1 MAQWGLTLF
10 IEIMCFYC
18 KFVLADNL
26 VFQNPPLR
34 KAPNRYAQC
43 LERQPK
49 MIFDMKKFLLLAL
62 ITAISFTA
70 FSQVNQTD
78 KEKGQAFSYAYIS
91 VSGKLFSKKLKV
103 IVDLGDSPE
112 QIKLREEYSDVLT
125 NRKSY
130 AAILN
135 YMVEN
140 EYELVETLTLEE
152 GSSFQGTGSGGT
164 SGVIFIMK
172 RRK

>member
-1 MAQWGLTLF
+1 M
-10 IEIMCFYC
+10 
-18 KFVLADNL
+18 KF
-26 VFQNPPLR
+26 
-34 KAPNRYAQC
+34 
-43 LERQPK
+43 
-49 MIFDMKKFLLLAL
+49 FLLLVL
-62 ITAISFTA
+62 ITVISFAT
-70 FSQVNQTD
+70 FSQVNQTN

-91 VSGKLFSKKLKV
+91 VSGKLISKKLKV
-103 IVDLGDSPE
+103 IVDLGDSQE
-112 QIKLREEYSDVLT
+112 QVKLGDEYTEGLK

-152 GSSFQGTGSGGT
+152 GSSYQGTGSGGT

-172 RRK
+172 KRK

>member
-1 MAQWGLTLF
+1 M
-10 IEIMCFYC
+10 
-18 KFVLADNL
+18 KF
-26 VFQNPPLR
+26 
-34 KAPNRYAQC
+34 
-43 LERQPK
+43 
-49 MIFDMKKFLLLAL
+49 FLLLVL
-62 ITAISFTA
+62 ITVISFAT
-70 FSQVNQTD
+70 FSQVNQTN

-91 VSGKLFSKKLKV
+91 VSGKLISKKLKV
-103 IVDLGDSPE
+103 IVDLGDSQE
-112 QIKLREEYSDVLT
+112 QVKLGEEYTEVLK

-152 GSSFQGTGSGGT
+152 GSSYQGTVSGGT

-172 RRK
+172 KRK

>member
-1 MAQWGLTLF
+1 M
-10 IEIMCFYC
+10 
-18 KFVLADNL
+18 KF
-26 VFQNPPLR
+26 
-34 KAPNRYAQC
+34 
-43 LERQPK
+43 
-49 MIFDMKKFLLLAL
+49 FLLLVL
-62 ITAISFTA
+62 ITVISFAT
-70 FSQVNQTD
+70 FSQVNQTN

-91 VSGKLFSKKLKV
+91 VSGKLISKKLKV
-103 IVDLGDSPE
+103 IVDLGDSQE
-112 QIKLREEYSDVLT
+112 QVKLGEEYTEVLK

-152 GSSFQGTGSGGT
+152 GSSYQGTGSGGT

-172 RRK
+172 KRK

>member
-1 MAQWGLTLF
+1 MKKLS
-10 IEIMCFYC
+10 
-18 KFVLADNL
+18 LAFGFRTSGGTSQ
-26 VFQNPPLR
+26 VPG
-34 KAPNRYAQC
+34 RYAQC

-91 VSGKLFSKKLKV
+91 VSGKLFSKKLKI

>member
-1 MAQWGLTLF
+1 MVHVTKGKFEATL
-10 IEIMCFYC
+10 IP
-18 KFVLADNL
+18 L
-26 VFQNPPLR
+26 PP
-34 KAPNRYAQC
+34 KPTQ
-43 LERQPK
+43 Q
-49 MIFDMKKFLLLAL
+49 
-62 ITAISFTA
+62 AI
-70 FSQVNQTD
+70 V
-78 KEKGQAFSYAYIS
+78 
-91 VSGKLFSKKLKV
+91 SKKLKI

>member
-1 MAQWGLTLF
+1 M
-10 IEIMCFYC
+10 
-18 KFVLADNL
+18 KF
-26 VFQNPPLR
+26 
-34 KAPNRYAQC
+34 
-43 LERQPK
+43 
-49 MIFDMKKFLLLAL
+49 FLLLVL
-62 ITAISFTA
+62 ITVISFTT
-70 FSQVNQTD
+70 FSQVNQTN
-78 KEKGQAFSYAYIS
+78 KQKGQAFSHAYIS
-91 VSGKLFSKKLKV
+91 VSGKLVSKKLKV

-112 QIKLREEYSDVLT
+112 QVKLGEEYSDMLK

-152 GSSFQGTGSGGT
+152 GSSYQGTGSGGT

-172 RRK
+172 KRK